1 MQTAEAIHLLQRT
14 LQGTRAVDEYT
25 HYNLGILEDRLEQ
38 LKRKS
43 PLFQG
48 ICFSEDIEN
57 LAGRSAAIA
66 VH

>member
-1 MQTAEAIHLLQRT
+1 
-14 LQGTRAVDEYT
+14 VDEYT